1 MSTCES
7 DAPMSI
13 PALQAQ
19 DWPAVE
25 QSLYANGNA
34 LLPGLLTPA
43 QCGELAAMYEQDEH
57 FRTRIVMAR
66 HGFGLGEYKYFA
78 YPLPNLLA
86 QLREALYSRLAPIAN
101 HWNGLMGMDV
111 RYPETLP
118 AFLDRCHAAGQIRP
132 TPLILKYGEGDYNC
146 LHQDLYGEHVF
157 PLQVAILLARPGI
170 DFTGGEFVMTQS
182 SASERRVD
190 VVPLRQG
197 DGVAFTVNQRP
208 VQGKRTTRRVAMR
221 HGVSQVRSGHRH
233 TVGLIFH
240 DAR

>member
-1 MSTCES
+1 MSPCES
-7 DAPMSI
+7 DARMSI

-19 DWPAVE
+19 DWPAIE
-25 QSLYANGNA
+25 QSLYTDGNA
-34 LLPGLLTPA
+34 LLPALLTAA
-43 QCGELAAMYEQDEH
+43 QCEELAAMYEQDQH
-57 FRTRIVMAR
+57 FRTRVVMAR

-78 YPLPNLLA
+78 YPLPNILA
-86 QLREALYSRLAPIAN
+86 QLREALYSRLAPVAN
-101 HWNGLMGMDV
+101 HWNRLMGVDV

-146 LHQDLYGEHVF
+146 LHQDLYGDHVF
-157 PLQVAILLARPGI
+157 ALQVAILLDRPGI

-182 SASERRVD
+182 STSERRVD

-208 VQGKRTTRRVAMR
+208 VQGRRTTRRVAMR
-221 HGVSQVRSGHRH
+221 HGVSQVRSGHRY

>member
-13 PALQAQ
+13 HALQAQ
-19 DWPAVE
+19 DWAAIE

-34 LLPGLLTPA
+34 LLPGLLTA
-43 QCGELAAMYEQDEH
+43 TQCVELAAMYGQDQR
-57 FRTRIVMAR
+57 FRTRVVMAR

-78 YPLPNLLA
+78 YPLPNVLA
-86 QLREALYSRLAPIAN
+86 QLREALYSRLAPVAN
-101 HWNGLMGMDV
+101 HWNRLMGMDV

-132 TPLILKYGEGDYNC
+132 TPLFLKYGEGDYNC

-157 PLQVAILLARPGI
+157 ALQVAILLDRPGI

-197 DGVAFTVNQRP
+197 DGVVFTVNQRP
-208 VQGKRTTRRVAMR
+208 VQGKRATRRVAMR
-221 HGVSQVRSGHRH
+221 HGVSQVRSGHRR

>member
-34 LLPGLLTPA
+34 LLPGLLTAA
-43 QCGELAAMYEQDEH
+43 QCEELAAMYEQDKH

-86 QLREALYSRLAPIAN
+86 QLRVALYFRLAPIAN
-101 HWNGLMGMDV
+101 HWNRLMGMDV
-111 RYPETLP
+111 HYPETLP
-118 AFLDRCHAAGQIRP
+118 AFLDQCHAAGQTRP
-132 TPLILKYGEGDYNC
+132 TPLILKYGAGDYNC

-157 PLQVAILLARPGI
+157 ALQVAILLARPGI

>member
-1 MSTCES
+1 MSPCES
-7 DAPMSI
+7 DALMSI
-13 PALQAQ
+13 RALQAQ
-19 DWPAVE
+19 DWPVIE

-34 LLPGLLTPA
+34 LLPSLLTAA
-43 QCGELAAMYEQDEH
+43 QCEELAAMYDQDQR

-66 HGFGLGEYKYFA
+66 HGFGLGEYQYFA

-86 QLREALYSRLAPIAN
+86 QLREALYFRLAPIAN
-101 HWNGLMGMDV
+101 HWNRLMGMDV

-118 AFLDRCHAAGQIRP
+118 AFLDRCHSAGQMRP
-132 TPLILKYGEGDYNC
+132 TPLMLKYGEGDYNC

-157 PLQVAILLARPGI
+157 ALQVAILLDRPGI

-182 SASERRVD
+182 SASERCVD

-197 DGVAFTVNQRP
+197 DGVVFTVNQRP
-208 VQGKRTTRRVAMR
+208 VQGRRATRRVAMR

>member
-7 DAPMSI
+7 DAPMSM

-25 QSLYANGNA
+25 QSLYADGNA

-43 QCGELAAMYEQDEH
+43 QCEELAAMYDQDKH

-86 QLREALYSRLAPIAN
+86 QLREALYFRLAPIAN
-101 HWNGLMGMDV
+101 HWNRLMSTDV

-132 TPLILKYGEGDYNC
+132 TPLILRYGEGDYNC

-157 PLQVAILLARPGI
+157 ALQVAILLARPGI

-182 SASERRVD
+182 SASARRVD
-190 VVPLRQG
+190 VLPLRQG

-208 VQGKRTTRRVAMR
+208 VQGKRATRRVAMR